1 MKKYNAP
8 TEEVRRRGFQVVL
21 LAFLHDLTV
30 AAVLLQFSWLQVWF
44 EVVKVL
50 QIMIIVDVYVSV
62 LTVQT

>member
-1 MKKYNAP
+1 M
-8 TEEVRRRGFQVVL
+8 VL

>member
-1 MKKYNAP
+1 MEKYNAP
-8 TEEVRRRGFQVVL
+8 TEEVLRRGFQVVL

-30 AAVLLQFSWLQVWF
+30 AAVLLQVSWLQVWF

-50 QIMIIVDVYVSV
+50 QITTTVDFYVSV